1 MTGFYLCF
9 YTLHLPSFS
18 YITARQR
25 RRVWLF
31 SVIMDLSFVLIKEQA
46 CCALSMP
53 LITGKRGE
61 VHYKYSKANIIQTQ
75 TCYSGSHLK
84 RHCLFPASFGRKW
97 CGLFI
102 SCGRSCA
109 FTEANEFARIT
120 YVKLKSKKVTNT
132 LLSVHVINI
141 KESIE

>member
-9 YTLHLPSFS
+9 YTIHLPSFS

-46 CCALSMP
+46 YCALSMP

-61 VHYKYSKANIIQTQ
+61 VHYKYSKANIIQKQ
-75 TCYSGSHLK
+75 TCYSGSHFK
-84 RHCLFPASFGRKW
+84 RHRLSPASFGREW

-102 SCGRSCA
+102 SRGRSCA
-109 FTEANEFARIT
+109 FTETNAFACIT
-120 YVKLKSKKVTNT
+120 MSNWKVKKLQILFCVFMS
-132 LLSVHVINI
+132 
-141 KESIE
+141 